1 MSEISV
7 WNALCMIYVLKDG
20 EGGGAMA
27 AQVNQD
33 GGNHWAIT
41 HTASAPSQFPVDL
54 GGMTNP
60 LNKIGVLITF

>member
-1 MSEISV
+1 MG
-7 WNALCMIYVLKDG
+7 K
-20 EGGGAMA
+20 GGGAMA